1 MLRFIARPQ
10 QYTLMPS
17 VQLIHHLQ
25 AEQRDVINSET
36 ALTETT
42 VNGKVSVLS
51 VETTNHS
58 CRMDK
63 NAADMG
69 VAVCAVKALQTYA
82 VSLCSLANTSEGV
95 ETQAR

>member
-17 VQLIHHLQ
+17 VQLIHHHQ

-69 VAVCAVKALQTYA
+69 VACLCGQGPADVCCFSVFASQY
-82 VSLCSLANTSEGV
+82 
-95 ETQAR
+95 Q

>member
-17 VQLIHHLQ
+17 VQLIHHHQ

-69 VAVCAVKALQTYA
+69 VAFVRSRPCRRMLF
-82 VSLCSLANTSEGV
+82 LCVRYPIPVRA
-95 ETQAR
+95 